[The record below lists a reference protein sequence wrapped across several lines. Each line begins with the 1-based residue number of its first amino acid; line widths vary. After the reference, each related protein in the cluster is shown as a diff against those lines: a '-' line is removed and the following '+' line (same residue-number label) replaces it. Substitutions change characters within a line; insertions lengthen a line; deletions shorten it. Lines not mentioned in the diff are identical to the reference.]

1 MATFSSCLEVF
12 EDGSRGLWWFTSIA
26 HSLKHIVAYNHKVPN
41 TPKVVFLMLH
51 TTCVIVKIRAVKIQR
66 RMTLSMTTFIVKL
79 RGYFLS
85 VGLKRKS
92 ILCKVKVALTCSG
105 NTFTHCTSSVVTT
118 AMTSEMPWRVNW
130 NQGVVLL

>member
-1 MATFSSCLEVF
+1 MVYLYSTQPKAYSCLQ
-12 EDGSRGLWWFTSIA
+12 SQSSQ
-26 HSLKHIVAYNHKVPN
+26 HSKSSF
-41 TPKVVFLMLH
+41 FLMLH
-51 TTCVIVKIRAVKIQR
+51 TICVIVKIRAVKIQR